1 MDLSLRKLG
10 TRCAGDLVV
19 FLFIDKLRAINNGGE
34 FEKSCKEIYDLPS

>member
-1 MDLSLRKLG
+1 MCWG
-10 TRCAGDLVV
+10 FGYV